1 METAQIVQIIAAIGV
16 AFGGF
21 FAGKGFEKAKT
32 KKVEAETDSIA
43 VSSAERVV
51 SIWGDLNERL
61 SGELENLRQQISEI
75 KSENLKLHKENNELK
90 IQVGIL
96 TQEVKRLTARSK

>member
-1 METAQIVQIIAAIGV
+1 MDTAQILQILVGV
-16 AFGGF
+16 ATGLVGVFV
-21 FAGKGFEKAKT
+21 GKGVERAKT
-32 KKVEAETDSIA
+32 KKLDAETDSIA